1 MDNLLVLKLQYL
13 NEEQIILK
21 QAPDM
26 GYFSS
31 DICKRKNMLMS
42 EERKLEWV
50 LAT

>member
-21 QAPDM
+21 QASDM
-26 GYFSS
+26 GCFSS